1 MSAAPESSAQHTRGL
16 RLPALHWQVAI
27 ALVLAA
33 IAGAALGPDPVFI
46 QACQFVGRL
55 FLNALKMV
63 VVPLI
68 VAAIISGL
76 ASVADAG
83 GLGRMGL
90 KTLGYY
96 LGTGLL
102 AILTGL
108 FFINLLAPGI
118 IDGAPAGPS
127 IGLSSETQGVL
138 GKIEG
143 KGAGEFLKVFEL
155 MFPPNIVA
163 AAAEGQM
170 LGLICFSLLFGVF
183 IMRLPEAVATTQRQF
198 WNGLYEVMT
207 AITRLIMRFAP
218 LGVFGLV
225 APIIAQTGWA
235 AFAPL
240 AKFFVAV
247 LLGLATHMLVTLPLV
262 LKVVA
267 RVSPRAHYR
276 AMWPAI
282 TTAFSTSSSAATLPV
297 TIQCMEQGA
306 RVPKSVTSF
315 VLPIGTTVNTD
326 GSALYEGAVVMF
338 IAQCYGVDLSL
349 GAQFLV
355 VSTALLT
362 AIGVAGIP
370 SASLVAIA
378 VILGAVGLP
387 LEGIGLVLAVDR
399 VLDMCRT
406 SVNVFGDSCC
416 AVTVARLEGED
427 GVLGEPALRTRT
439 ASSDRAG

>member
-1 MSAAPESSAQHTRGL
+1 MSPAPEAVPSRGL

-27 ALVLAA
+27 ALAA
-33 IAGAALGPDPVFI
+33 AVTAGSLLGPQPDFMA
-46 QACQFVGRL
+46 ACSFVGKL

-68 VAAIISGL
+68 MAAIISGL
-76 ASVADAG
+76 SSVADAG

-90 KTLGYY
+90 KTLAYY
-96 LGTGLL
+96 LGTGLV
-102 AILTGL
+102 AVVTGL
-108 FFINLLAPGI
+108 FFINLLAPGV
-118 IDGAPAGPS
+118 IDGAPAGPA
-127 IGLSSETQGVL
+127 IGLAENAQSVVAG
-138 GKIEG
+138 IEG

-170 LGLICFSLLFGVF
+170 LGLICFALLFGVF
-183 IMRLPEAVATTQRQF
+183 VTRLPEGLVQTQRAF
-198 WNGLYEVMT
+198 WTGLYEVMT
-207 AITRLIMRFAP
+207 GITRLIMMFAP
-218 LGVFGLV
+218 IGVFGLV
-225 APIIAQTGWA
+225 APIVAQTGA
-235 AFAPL
+235 AAAGPL
-240 AKFFVAV
+240 AKFFLAV
-247 LLGLATHMLVTLPLV
+247 VLGLATHMLVTLPLV
-262 LKVVA
+262 LRFVA
-267 RVSPRAHYR
+267 RVSPVKHYR
-276 AMWPAI
+276 AMWPAL

-297 TIQCMEQGA
+297 TIQCMEDGA
-306 RVPKSVTSF
+306 KVPKHVTSF

-338 IAQCYGVDLSL
+338 IAQCYGVDLSF
-349 GAQFLV
+349 GAQFLIIA
-355 VSTALLT
+355 TALLT

-378 VILGAVGLP
+378 VILSAVGLP

-416 AVTVARLEGED
+416 AVTVARLEGEE
-427 GVLGEPALRTRT
+427 GVLGEPKI
-439 ASSDRAG
+439 

>member
-1 MSAAPESSAQHTRGL
+1 MSTAPVNESSSRGWK
-16 RLPALHWQVAI
+16 LPPLHWQVAA
-27 ALVLAA
+27 ALVAAAVVGSLVGPHPDFLAA
-33 IAGAALGPDPVFI
+33 CA
-46 QACQFVGRL
+46 FVGKI

-76 ASVADAG
+76 SSVNDAG

-102 AILTGL
+102 AIVVGL
-108 FFINLLAPGI
+108 LYINLLSPGI
-118 IDGAPAGPS
+118 IDGKPAGPS
-127 IGLSSETQGVL
+127 IGLAQDTEAVV

-155 MFPPNIVA
+155 MFPPNIVEA
-163 AAAEGQM
+163 AADGQM
-170 LGLICFSLLFGVF
+170 LGLICFSLLFGAF
-183 IMRLPEAVATTQRQF
+183 IMRLPDGAASVQRQF
-198 WNGLYEVMT
+198 WTGLYEVMT
-207 AITRLIMRFAP
+207 GITRLIMMFAP
-218 LGVFGLV
+218 IGVFGLV

-235 AFAPL
+235 AVGPL
-240 AKFFVAV
+240 AKFLAAV
-247 LLGLATHMLVTLPLV
+247 LLALGTHMLITLPLV
-262 LKVVA
+262 LRFVA
-267 RVSPRAHYR
+267 RVSPVAHFR

-297 TIQCMEQGA
+297 TIQCMEENA
-306 RVPKSVTSF
+306 KVPKSVTSF

-338 IAQCYGVDLSL
+338 IAQCYGIDLSF
-349 GAQFLV
+349 GAQFLI

-427 GVLGEPALRTRT
+427 GVLGEPALR
-439 ASSDRAG
+439 AAKA

>member
-1 MSAAPESSAQHTRGL
+1 MNANPEATASWGW

-27 ALVLAA
+27 ALAAAA
-33 IAGAALGPDPVFI
+33 IAGSLIGPQPDFI
-46 QACQFVGRL
+46 AGCGFVGRI
-55 FLNALKMV
+55 FLSALKMI

-68 VAAIISGL
+68 MAAIISGI

-108 FFINLLAPGI
+108 VFINLLAPGI
-118 IDGAPAGPS
+118 VDGQPARDL
-127 IGLSSETQGVL
+127 IGLTADAQSAVA
-138 GKIEG
+138 KIEG

-155 MFPPNIVA
+155 LFPPNIVA

-170 LGLICFSLLFGVF
+170 LGLICFAILFGVF
-183 IMRLPEAVATTQRQF
+183 VTRLPEGPAQTQRSF
-198 WNGLYEVMT
+198 WTGLYDVMT
-207 AITRLIMRFAP
+207 GITRLIMRFAP

-225 APIIAQTGWA
+225 APIVANTGWA
-235 AFAPL
+235 ALGPL
-240 AKFFVAV
+240 AKFFLAV
-247 LLGLATHMLVTLPLV
+247 LLGLGTHMLLTLPLV
-262 LKVVA
+262 LRFVA
-267 RVSPRAHYR
+267 RVSPIRHYR

-297 TIQCMEQGA
+297 TIQCMEERAG
-306 RVPKSVTSF
+306 VPKRVTSF

-338 IAQCYGVDLSL
+338 IAQCYGVDL
-349 GAQFLV
+349 GFAQQFLV
-355 VSTALLT
+355 LVAALLT
-362 AIGVAGIP
+362 AVGVAGIP
-370 SASLVAIA
+370 SASLIAIA
-378 VILGAVGLP
+378 VILSAVGLP
-387 LEGIGLVLAVDR
+387 LEGIGLVMAVDR

-427 GVLGEPALRTRT
+427 GVLGEPAIRQ
-439 ASSDRAG
+439 S

>member
-1 MSAAPESSAQHTRGL
+1 MSGSPAPGTSTSRGW
-16 RLPALHWQVAI
+16 RLPALHWQVAMG
-27 ALVLAA
+27 LAA
-33 IAGAALGPDPVFI
+33 AILVGSLVGPHPDFLAGCG
-46 QACQFVGRL
+46 FVGKI
-55 FLNALKMV
+55 FLNALKMI

-76 ASVADAG
+76 SSVADAG

-102 AILTGL
+102 AILVGL
-108 FFINLLAPGI
+108 LYVNLLEPGVV
-118 IDGAPAGPS
+118 DGKPAGPS
-127 IGLSSETQGVL
+127 IGLAQDTQAVI
-138 GKIEG
+138 GKIED
-143 KGAGEFLKVFEL
+143 KGAGEFLRVFEM

-183 IMRLPEAVATTQRQF
+183 IFRLPEAAATTQRQF
-198 WNGLYEVMT
+198 WSGLYEVMT
-207 AITRLIMRFAP
+207 GITRLIMMFAP
-218 LGVFGLV
+218 IGVFGLV

-235 AFAPL
+235 AAGPL
-240 AKFFVAV
+240 AKFFLAV
-247 LLGLATHMLVTLPLV
+247 LLALATHMLVVLPIV
-262 LKVVA
+262 LRLVA
-267 RVSPRAHYR
+267 RVSPGAHLR

-297 TIQCMEQGA
+297 TIQCMEERA
-306 RVPKSVTSF
+306 NVPKKVTSF

-338 IAQCYGVDLSL
+338 IAQCYGVDLSF
-349 GAQFLV
+349 GAQFLI

-427 GVLGEPALRTRT
+427 GVLGEPALR
-439 ASSDRAG
+439 SG

>member
-1 MSAAPESSAQHTRGL
+1 MTATPDAQIDRGW

-27 ALVLAA
+27 ALALA
-33 IAGAALGPDPVFI
+33 IAAGTLIGPQSDFI
-46 QACQFVGRL
+46 AGCQFVGKL

-68 VAAIISGL
+68 VAAIVSGI
-76 ASVADAG
+76 ASVNDVG

-102 AILTGL
+102 AVVVGLT
-108 FFINLLAPGI
+108 FINLLEPGL
-118 IDGAPAGPS
+118 IDGQPAGPL
-127 IGLSSETQGVL
+127 IGLAHDTDEVL

-143 KGAGEFLKVFEL
+143 KGASEFLRVFEL
-155 MFPPNIVA
+155 MFPPNIVEA
-163 AAAEGQM
+163 AAQGQM
-170 LGLICFSLLFGVF
+170 LGLIVFSLLFGAF
-183 IMRLPEAVATTQRQF
+183 IIRLPDAAAITQRAF
-198 WNGLYEVMT
+198 WNGFYEVMT
-207 AITRLIMRFAP
+207 GITRLIMRFAP

-225 APIIAQTGWA
+225 SPIIAQTGWA

-240 AKFFVAV
+240 AKFFAAV
-247 LLGLATHMLVTLPLV
+247 VLGLATHMFVTLPLV
-262 LKVVA
+262 LRFVA
-267 RVSPRAHYR
+267 RVSPIAHLR

-297 TIQCMEQGA
+297 TIQCMEERA
-306 RVPKSVTSF
+306 RVPKRVTSF

-338 IAQCYGVDLSL
+338 IAQCYGVDLSF
-349 GAQFLV
+349 GAQFLI

-416 AVTVARLEGED
+416 AVTVARLE
-427 GVLGEPALRTRT
+427 
-439 ASSDRAG
+439 

>member
-1 MSAAPESSAQHTRGL
+1 M
-16 RLPALHWQVAI
+16 PALHWQVAA
-27 ALVLAA
+27 ALVAA
-33 IAGAALGPDPVFI
+33 AVAGSLIGPQPDFIAG
-46 QACQFVGRL
+46 CTFVGKI

-76 ASVADAG
+76 SSVADAG

-102 AILTGL
+102 AIVVGL
-108 FFINLLAPGI
+108 LFINLLSPGI
-118 IDGAPAGPS
+118 IDGKPAGPS
-127 IGLSSETQGVL
+127 IGLAQDTQAVV
-138 GKIEG
+138 GKIED

-155 MFPPNIVA
+155 MFPPNIIEA
-163 AAAEGQM
+163 AADGQM
-170 LGLICFSLLFGVF
+170 LGLICFSLLFGAF
-183 IMRLPEAVATTQRQF
+183 IMKLPEKAATVQRQF
-198 WNGLYEVMT
+198 WSGLYDVMT
-207 AITRLIMRFAP
+207 GMTRLIMMFAP
-218 LGVFGLV
+218 IGVFGLV
-225 APIIAQTGWA
+225 SPIIAQTGWA
-235 AFAPL
+235 AAGPL
-240 AKFFVAV
+240 AKFVAAV
-247 LLGLATHMLVTLPLV
+247 LLALSTHMFITLPLV
-262 LKVVA
+262 LRFVA
-267 RVSPRAHYR
+267 RVSPLAHFR

-297 TIQCMEQGA
+297 TIQCMEDKAG
-306 RVPKSVTSF
+306 VPKSVTSF

-338 IAQCYGVDLSL
+338 IAQCYGIDLSF
-349 GAQFLV
+349 GAQFLI

-427 GVLGEPALRTRT
+427 GVLGEPSLR
-439 ASSDRAG
+439 ASRQA

>member
-1 MSAAPESSAQHTRGL
+1 MSTTPDATQNHRGW

-27 ALVLAA
+27 ALVLAVTVGA
-33 IAGAALGPDPVFI
+33 LLGPQPDFIAG
-46 QACQFVGRL
+46 CQFVGKL

-68 VAAIISGL
+68 VAAIISGI
-76 ASVADAG
+76 ASVSDAG

-90 KTLGYY
+90 KTLAYY

-102 AILTGL
+102 AILVGL
-108 FFINLLAPGI
+108 LFINLLAPGT

-127 IGLSSETQGVL
+127 IGLSQDTDAVL
-138 GKIEG
+138 GRIEG
-143 KGAGEFLKVFEL
+143 KGAGEFLRVFEL
-155 MFPPNIVA
+155 MFPPNIVEA
-163 AAAEGQM
+163 AAQGQM
-170 LGLICFSLLFGVF
+170 LGLIVFSLLFGAF
-183 IMRLPEAVATTQRQF
+183 IMRLPEGAAATQRMF
-198 WNGLYEVMT
+198 WNGFYEVMT
-207 AITRLIMRFAP
+207 GITRLIMRFAP

-240 AKFFVAV
+240 AKFFAAV
-247 LLGLATHMLVTLPLV
+247 VLGLATHMFITLPLV
-262 LKVVA
+262 LRFVA
-267 RVSPRAHYR
+267 RVSPLAHLR

-297 TIQCMEQGA
+297 TIQCMEERA
-306 RVPKSVTSF
+306 RVPKRVTSF

-338 IAQCYGVDLSL
+338 IAQCYGVDLSF
-349 GAQFLV
+349 GAQFLI

-427 GVLGEPALRTRT
+427 GVLGEPAI
-439 ASSDRAG
+439 SRAG

>member
-1 MSAAPESSAQHTRGL
+1 MTQAPELKRSRGL

-27 ALVLAA
+27 ALIGA
-33 IAGAALGPDPVFI
+33 IVAGSALGPQPEFLA
-46 QACQFVGRL
+46 ACAFVGKL

-68 VAAIISGL
+68 MAAIISGL

-90 KTLGYY
+90 KTLAYY

-102 AILTGL
+102 AILVGL
-108 FFINLLAPGI
+108 IFINLLQPGI
-118 IDGAPAGPS
+118 INGEPAGPA
-127 IGLSSETQGVL
+127 IGLTHNSQSVLAGV
-138 GKIEG
+138 EG

-170 LGLICFSLLFGVF
+170 LGLICFALLFGVF
-183 IMRLPEAVATTQRQF
+183 VTRLPETLVETQRAF
-198 WNGLYEVMT
+198 WSGLYEVMT
-207 AITRLIMRFAP
+207 SITRLIMHFAP

-235 AFAPL
+235 AAGPL
-240 AKFFVAV
+240 AKFFLAV
-247 LLGLATHMLVTLPLV
+247 VFGLLTHLLITLPLV
-262 LKVVA
+262 LRFVA
-267 RVSPRAHYR
+267 RVSPLQHYR
-276 AMWPAI
+276 AMWPAL
-282 TTAFSTSSSAATLPV
+282 TTAFSTSSSAASLPV
-297 TIQCMEQGA
+297 TIRCMEVGA
-306 RVPKSVTSF
+306 NVPKHVTSF

-338 IAQCYGVDLSL
+338 IAQCYGVDLSF
-349 GAQFLV
+349 GAQFLI

-362 AIGVAGIP
+362 SIGVAGIP

-378 VILGAVGLP
+378 VILSAVGLP

-399 VLDMCRT
+399 VLDMART
-406 SVNVFGDSCC
+406 AVNVFGDSCC
-416 AVTVARLEGED
+416 AVTIARLEGAD
-427 GVLGEPALRTRT
+427 GVLGTT
-439 ASSDRAG
+439 KI

>member
-1 MSAAPESSAQHTRGL
+1 M
-16 RLPALHWQVAI
+16 PALHWQVGIGLALAI
-27 ALVLAA
+27 LAGTLA
-33 IAGAALGPDPVFI
+33 GPQPDFIAACAFI
-46 QACQFVGRL
+46 GKL

-76 ASVADAG
+76 GSVSDAG
-83 GLGRMGL
+83 GLGRMGV
-90 KTLGYY
+90 KTLVYY
-96 LGTGLL
+96 LATGLM
-102 AILTGL
+102 AILVGL
-108 FFINLLAPGI
+108 LFVNLLQPGV
-118 IDGAPAGPS
+118 IDGEPAGPK
-127 IGLSSETQGVL
+127 IGLSDSTESVMAG
-138 GKIEG
+138 IDG
-143 KGAGEFLKVFEL
+143 KGAGEFLTVFEL
-155 MFPPNIVA
+155 LFPPNIIA

-170 LGLICFSLLFGVF
+170 LGLICFSLLFGAF
-183 IMRLPEAVATTQRQF
+183 LTRLPEGMAQTQRSF
-198 WNGLYEVMT
+198 WAGFYEVMIG
-207 AITRLIMRFAP
+207 ITGLIMRFAP
-218 LGVFGLV
+218 VGVFGLV

-235 AFAPL
+235 AVAPL
-240 AKFFVAV
+240 AKFSAAV
-247 LLGLATHMLVTLPLV
+247 VLGLLAHALITLPLV
-262 LKVVA
+262 LRLVA

-276 AMWPAI
+276 AMWPAL

-297 TIQCMEQGA
+297 TIQCMEEGA
-306 RVPKSVTSF
+306 KVPKRITAF

-338 IAQCYGVDLSL
+338 IAQCYGVELSF
-349 GAQFLV
+349 GAQFLI
-355 VSTALLT
+355 VSAALLT

-406 SVNVFGDSCC
+406 TVNVFGDSCA

-427 GVLGEPALRTRT
+427 GVLGEPALGK
-439 ASSDRAG
+439 S

>member
-1 MSAAPESSAQHTRGL
+1 MSTPAPAESASRGW

-27 ALVLAA
+27 ALAA
-33 IAGAALGPDPVFI
+33 AALAGALIGPVPDFL
-46 QACQFVGRL
+46 AGCAFVGTI
-55 FLNALKMV
+55 FHNALKMI

-68 VAAIISGL
+68 MAAIISGL
-76 ASVADAG
+76 SSVKDAG

-102 AILTGL
+102 AIVIGL
-108 FFINLLAPGI
+108 LYINLLQPGV
-118 IDGAPAGPS
+118 IDGKPAGPS
-127 IGLSSETQGVL
+127 IGLSEDTQSVV

-143 KGAGEFLKVFEL
+143 KGAGEFLKVFEM
-155 MFPPNIVA
+155 MFPPNIIA

-183 IMRLPEAVATTQRQF
+183 IMRLPDAAATTQRQF
-198 WNGLYEVMT
+198 WNGLYEVMPG
-207 AITRLIMRFAP
+207 ITRLIMMFAP

-235 AFAPL
+235 AAGPL
-240 AKFFVAV
+240 AKFFLAV
-247 LLGLATHMLVTLPLV
+247 LLALATHMLVVLPIV
-262 LKVVA
+262 LRVVS
-267 RVSPRAHYR
+267 RVSPIAHLR

-297 TIQCMEQGA
+297 TIQCMEERA
-306 RVPKSVTSF
+306 KVPKKVTSF

-338 IAQCYGVDLSL
+338 IAQCYGVHLSL
-349 GAQFLV
+349 GAQFLI

-427 GVLGEPALRTRT
+427 GVLGEPALRSARAK
-439 ASSDRAG
+439 ASG

>member
-1 MSAAPESSAQHTRGL
+1 M
-16 RLPALHWQVAI
+16 RLPALHWQVGI
-27 ALVLAA
+27 ALALAA
-33 IAGAALGPDPVFI
+33 LAGALIGPQPDFVA
-46 QACQFVGRL
+46 ACAFFGKL
-55 FLNALKMV
+55 FLNALKMI

-68 VAAIISGL
+68 VAAIISGI
-76 ASVADAG
+76 ASVTDAG

-96 LGTGLL
+96 LGTGLC
-102 AILTGL
+102 AIVIGL
-108 FFINLLAPGI
+108 FYVNLLSPGT
-118 IDGAPAGPS
+118 IDGEPAGPK
-127 IGLSSETQGVL
+127 IGLAESTASVVAG
-138 GKIEG
+138 IEG
-143 KGAGEFLKVFEL
+143 KGAGEFLRVFEL
-155 MFPPNIVA
+155 LFPPNIIA

-183 IMRLPEAVATTQRQF
+183 LTRLPTALGQTQRAF
-198 WNGLYEVMT
+198 WTGVYEVMT
-207 AITRLIMRFAP
+207 GITRLIMMFAP
-218 LGVFGLV
+218 IGVFGLV

-235 AFAPL
+235 AVAPL
-240 AKFFVAV
+240 GKFFLAV
-247 LLGLATHMLVTLPLV
+247 MLGLATHVLVVLPLV
-262 LKVVA
+262 LRFVA
-267 RVSPRAHYR
+267 RVSPRRHFR

-297 TIQCMEQGA
+297 TIQCMEDGA
-306 RVPKSVTSF
+306 KVPKRITGF

-338 IAQCYGVDLSL
+338 IAQCYGVDLTF
-349 GAQFLV
+349 GAQFLIV
-355 VSTALLT
+355 FAALLT
-362 AIGVAGIP
+362 AVGVAGIP
-370 SASLVAIA
+370 SASLIAIA

-427 GVLGEPALRTRT
+427 GVLGEPALGR
-439 ASSDRAG
+439 

>member
-1 MSAAPESSAQHTRGL
+1 MSTSVPGAPAPRRW

-27 ALVLAA
+27 ALAAAVLAGWL
-33 IAGAALGPDPVFI
+33 IGPQPDFMAGCG
-46 QACQFVGRL
+46 FVGRL
-55 FLNALKMV
+55 FLNALKMI

-76 ASVADAG
+76 ATVADAG

-102 AILTGL
+102 AILVGL
-108 FFINLLAPGI
+108 FYINLISPGV
-118 IDGAPAGPS
+118 IDGKPAGPS
-127 IGLSSETQGVL
+127 IGLAEETQSVVGQMETKGV
-138 GKIEG
+138 
-143 KGAGEFLKVFEL
+143 GEFLTVFEM
-155 MFPPNIVA
+155 MFPPNIIA

-183 IMRLPEAVATTQRQF
+183 IMRLPEAAAATQRQF
-198 WNGLYEVMT
+198 WSGLYEVMT
-207 AITRLIMRFAP
+207 SITRLIMCFAP
-218 LGVFGLV
+218 IGVFGLV
-225 APIIAQTGWA
+225 TPIIAQTGWA
-235 AFAPL
+235 AAEPL
-240 AKFFVAV
+240 AKFFLAV
-247 LLGLATHMLVTLPLV
+247 ILALATHMLVTLPLV
-262 LKVVA
+262 LRFVA
-267 RVSPRAHYR
+267 RVSPRAHFN

-297 TIQCMEQGA
+297 TIQCMEQRA
-306 RVPKSVTSF
+306 KVPKSVTSF

-338 IAQCYGVDLSL
+338 IAQCYGVDLSF
-349 GAQFLV
+349 GAQFLI

-427 GVLGEPALRTRT
+427 GVLGEPPIRT
-439 ASSDRAG
+439 AGKA

>member
-1 MSAAPESSAQHTRGL
+1 
-16 RLPALHWQVAI
+16 
-27 ALVLAA
+27 
-33 IAGAALGPDPVFI
+33 
-46 QACQFVGRL
+46 
-55 FLNALKMV
+55 
-63 VVPLI
+63 
-68 VAAIISGL
+68 
-76 ASVADAG
+76 
-83 GLGRMGL
+83 
-90 KTLGYY
+90 
-96 LGTGLL
+96 LL
-102 AILTGL
+102 AILVGL
-108 FFINLLAPGI
+108 LYINLLQPGVL
-118 IDGAPAGPS
+118 DGKPAGPS
-127 IGLSSETQGVL
+127 IGLAQDTEAVVGN
-138 GKIEG
+138 IEG
-143 KGAGEFLKVFEL
+143 KGAGEFLKVFEM
-155 MFPPNIVA
+155 MFPPNIIA

-183 IMRLPEAVATTQRQF
+183 IMRLPEGAASTQRQF
-198 WNGLYEVMT
+198 WQGLYEVMT
-207 AITRLIMRFAP
+207 GITRLIMMFAP
-218 LGVFGLV
+218 IGVFGLV

-235 AFAPL
+235 AVGPL
-240 AKFFVAV
+240 AKFFLAV
-247 LLGLATHMLVTLPLV
+247 VLALATHMLLV
-262 LKVVA
+262 LPIVLRLVA
-267 RVSPRAHYR
+267 RVSPGAHLR

-297 TIQCMEQGA
+297 TIQCMEERA
-306 RVPKSVTSF
+306 KVPKRITSF

-349 GAQFLV
+349 GAQFLI

-362 AIGVAGIP
+362 AVGVAGIP

-427 GVLGEPALRTRT
+427 GVLGQPALK
-439 ASSDRAG
+439 SG

>member
-1 MSAAPESSAQHTRGL
+1 M
-16 RLPALHWQVAI
+16 RLPALHWQVGI
-27 ALVLAA
+27 ALVLAGVIGSA
-33 IAGAALGPDPVFI
+33 VGPQPDFI
-46 QACQFVGRL
+46 TGCAFVGKL
-55 FLNALKMV
+55 FLNALKMI

-68 VAAIISGL
+68 VAAIISGM
-76 ASVADAG
+76 ASVSDAG

-96 LGTGLL
+96 VGTGLC
-102 AILTGL
+102 AILVGL
-108 FFINLLAPGI
+108 LYVNLLQPGI
-118 IDGAPAGPS
+118 IDGLPAGPK
-127 IGLSSETQGVL
+127 IGLAENAQAVVKG
-138 GKIEG
+138 IEG

-155 MFPPNIVA
+155 LFPPNIVA

-170 LGLICFSLLFGVF
+170 LGLICFSLLFGAF
-183 IMRLPEAVATTQRQF
+183 LTRLPAGLAETQRAF
-198 WNGLYEVMT
+198 WTGLYEVMT
-207 AITRLIMRFAP
+207 SITKLIMRFAP

-235 AFAPL
+235 AIGPL
-240 AKFFVAV
+240 SKFFIAV
-247 LLGLATHMLVTLPLV
+247 LLGLLTHALVTLPLV
-262 LKVVA
+262 LRFVA
-267 RVSPRAHYR
+267 RVSPLRHYR

-297 TIQCMEQGA
+297 TIQCMEERAG
-306 RVPKSVTSF
+306 VPKRVTAF

-349 GAQFLV
+349 GAQFLIV
-355 VSTALLT
+355 TAALMT
-362 AIGVAGIP
+362 SIGVAGIP
-370 SASLVAIA
+370 SASLIAIA

-427 GVLGEPALRTRT
+427 GVLGEPALHAPPT
-439 ASSDRAG
+439 GG

>member
-1 MSAAPESSAQHTRGL
+1 MSGSPIPGTSASRGW

-27 ALVLAA
+27 ALAASIVVGSLVGPHPDFLA
-33 IAGAALGPDPVFI
+33 GCG
-46 QACQFVGRL
+46 FVGKL
-55 FLNALKMV
+55 FLNALKMI

-76 ASVADAG
+76 SSVADAG

-90 KTLGYY
+90 KTLSYY

-102 AILTGL
+102 AVLVGL
-108 FFINLLAPGI
+108 LYINLLEPGVV
-118 IDGAPAGPS
+118 DGEPAGPS
-127 IGLSSETQGVL
+127 IGLAQDTQAVIGNI
-138 GKIEG
+138 GD
-143 KGAGEFLKVFEL
+143 KGAGEFLKVFEM

-183 IMRLPEAVATTQRQF
+183 ILRLPEAAAATQRQF

-207 AITRLIMRFAP
+207 GITRLIMMFAP
-218 LGVFGLV
+218 IGVFGLV

-235 AFAPL
+235 AAGPL
-240 AKFFVAV
+240 AKFFLAV
-247 LLGLATHMLVTLPLV
+247 LLALATHMLVVLPIV
-262 LKVVA
+262 LRLVA
-267 RVSPRAHYR
+267 RVSPGAHLR

-297 TIQCMEQGA
+297 TIQCMEERA
-306 RVPKSVTSF
+306 KVPKKVTSF

-338 IAQCYGVDLSL
+338 IAQCYGVDLSF
-349 GAQFLV
+349 GAQFLI

-427 GVLGEPALRTRT
+427 GVLGEPALR
-439 ASSDRAG
+439 SS

>member
-1 MSAAPESSAQHTRGL
+1 MTPSPETTRSPGW

-27 ALVLAA
+27 GLAA
-33 IAGAALGPDPVFI
+33 AIVAGTLIGPQPDFIAGCA
-46 QACQFVGRL
+46 FVGKL

-96 LGTGLL
+96 MGTGLL
-102 AILTGL
+102 AVITGL
-108 FFINLLAPGI
+108 LFINLLSPGI

-127 IGLSSETQGVL
+127 IGLAADTQSVVSG
-138 GKIEG
+138 IEG
-143 KGAGEFLKVFEL
+143 KGASEYLKVFEL

-170 LGLICFSLLFGVF
+170 LGLICFSILFGVF
-183 IMRLPEAVATTQRQF
+183 IMRLPAQAAATQRSF

-207 AITRLIMRFAP
+207 GITRLIMMFAP
-218 LGVFGLV
+218 IGVFGLV

-240 AKFFVAV
+240 AKFFAAV
-247 LLGLATHMLVTLPLV
+247 VLGLATHMLVTLPLV
-262 LKVVA
+262 LRFVA
-267 RVSPRAHYR
+267 RVSPRKHFK

-297 TIQCMEQGA
+297 TIQCMEEGA
-306 RVPKSVTSF
+306 KVPKHVTSF

-338 IAQCYGVDLSL
+338 IAQCYGVDLSF
-349 GAQFLV
+349 GAQFLI

-378 VILGAVGLP
+378 VILSAVGLP

-427 GVLGEPALRTRT
+427 GVLGEPAIVRK
-439 ASSDRAG
+439 S

>member
-1 MSAAPESSAQHTRGL
+1 MSSPAPETSASRGW

-27 ALVLAA
+27 ALAAAVLAGA
-33 IAGAALGPDPVFI
+33 LIGPHPDFLAGCG
-46 QACQFVGRL
+46 FVGRI

-76 ASVADAG
+76 SSVADAG
-83 GLGRMGL
+83 GLGRMGV

-96 LGTGLL
+96 LGTGLI
-102 AILTGL
+102 AIIVGL
-108 FFINLLAPGI
+108 LFINLLEPGVL
-118 IDGAPAGPS
+118 DGRPAGPA
-127 IGLSSETQGVL
+127 IGLAQDTQSVVDQV
-138 GKIEG
+138 ED
-143 KGAGEFLKVFEL
+143 KGAGEFLKVFEM

-183 IMRLPEAVATTQRQF
+183 IMRLPDGAAATQRQF

-207 AITRLIMRFAP
+207 GITRLIMMFAP
-218 LGVFGLV
+218 VGVFGLV

-235 AFAPL
+235 AAGPL
-240 AKFFVAV
+240 GKFFLAV
-247 LLGLATHMLVTLPLV
+247 LLALATHMFVILPIV
-262 LKVVA
+262 LRVVA
-267 RVSPRAHYR
+267 RVSPGAHLR

-282 TTAFSTSSSAATLPV
+282 TTAFSTSSSAATLPI
-297 TIQCMEQGA
+297 TIQCMEERAG
-306 RVPKSVTSF
+306 VPKRVTSF

-338 IAQCYGVDLSL
+338 IAQCYGLELSL

-427 GVLGEPALRTRT
+427 GVLGEPALGSGG
-439 ASSDRAG
+439 SSPP

>member
-1 MSAAPESSAQHTRGL
+1 MSDPAPESSASRGW

-27 ALVLAA
+27 GLVA
-33 IAGAALGPDPVFI
+33 AALAGSLIGPQPEFL
-46 QACQFVGRL
+46 AGCAFVGKI

-76 ASVADAG
+76 SSVADAG

-90 KTLGYY
+90 RTLGYY
-96 LGTGLL
+96 MGTGVL
-102 AILTGL
+102 AIVVGL
-108 FFINLLAPGI
+108 LYINLLEPGI
-118 IDGAPAGPS
+118 VDGKPAGPS
-127 IGLSSETQGVL
+127 IGLSQDTQSVV
-138 GKIEG
+138 GKIED
-143 KGAGEFLKVFEL
+143 KGAGEFLKVFEM

-183 IMRLPEAVATTQRQF
+183 IMRLPEAAAATQRQF
-198 WNGLYEVMT
+198 WSGLYEVMT
-207 AITRLIMRFAP
+207 GITRLIMMFAP
-218 LGVFGLV
+218 IGVFGLV

-235 AFAPL
+235 AAGPL
-240 AKFFVAV
+240 ATFVLAV
-247 LLGLATHMLVTLPLV
+247 LLALATHMLVVLPIV
-262 LKVVA
+262 LRVVA
-267 RVSPRAHYR
+267 RVSPLAHLR

-297 TIQCMEQGA
+297 TIQCMEERA
-306 RVPKSVTSF
+306 HVPKKVTSF

-338 IAQCYGVDLSL
+338 IAQCYGVELSL
-349 GAQFLV
+349 GAQFLIL
-355 VSTALLT
+355 STALLT
-362 AIGVAGIP
+362 AVGVAGIP

-427 GVLGEPALRTRT
+427 GVLGEPALGTGGN
-439 ASSDRAG
+439 DRS

>member
-1 MSAAPESSAQHTRGL
+1 MTQAPKSERIRGL

-27 ALVLAA
+27 ALVGA
-33 IAGAALGPDPVFI
+33 IVAGVALGPQPEFLA
-46 QACQFVGRL
+46 ACAFVGKL

-90 KTLGYY
+90 KTLAYY

-102 AILTGL
+102 AILVGL
-108 FFINLLAPGI
+108 IYINLLQPGI
-118 IDGAPAGPS
+118 IDGEPAGPA
-127 IGLSSETQGVL
+127 IGLTHDSQSVL
-138 GKIEG
+138 AKVEG

-170 LGLICFSLLFGVF
+170 LGLICFALLFGVF
-183 IMRLPEAVATTQRQF
+183 VTRLPESLIQTQRAF
-198 WNGLYEVMT
+198 WSGLYEVMT
-207 AITRLIMRFAP
+207 SITRLIMHFAP

-225 APIIAQTGWA
+225 APIVAQTGWA
-235 AFAPL
+235 AAGPL
-240 AKFFVAV
+240 AKFVLAV
-247 LLGLATHMLVTLPLV
+247 VLGLLTHLLVTLPLV
-262 LKVVA
+262 LRFVA
-267 RVSPRAHYR
+267 RVSPLRHYR
-276 AMWPAI
+276 AMWPAL
-282 TTAFSTSSSAATLPV
+282 TTAFSTSSSAASLPV
-297 TIQCMEQGA
+297 TIRCMEVGA
-306 RVPKSVTSF
+306 HVPKQVTSF

-338 IAQCYGVDLSL
+338 IAQCYGVDLSF
-349 GAQFLV
+349 GAQFLI

-362 AIGVAGIP
+362 SIGVAGIP

-399 VLDMCRT
+399 VLDMART
-406 SVNVFGDSCC
+406 AVNVFGDSCC
-416 AVTVARLEGED
+416 AVTIARLEGAD
-427 GVLGEPALRTRT
+427 GVLGT
-439 ASSDRAG
+439 AKR

>member
-1 MSAAPESSAQHTRGL
+1 MADSPAAMSTRAW
-16 RLPALHWQVAI
+16 RLPPLHWQVAA
-27 ALVLAA
+27 ALVAA
-33 IAGAALGPDPVFI
+33 VAAGALIGAQPDFI
-46 QACQFVGRL
+46 KACQFIGTL

-76 ASVADAG
+76 SSVTQAG

-96 LGTGLL
+96 LATGLV

-108 FFINLLAPGI
+108 LFVNLLAPGVL
-118 IDGAPAGPS
+118 DGAPAGPA
-127 IGLSSETQGVL
+127 IGLSQNTDSVL
-138 GKIEG
+138 AAVEG
-143 KGAGEFLKVFEL
+143 KNAGEFLKVFEL
-155 MFPPNIVA
+155 LFPPNIVA
-163 AAAEGQM
+163 AAAQGQM
-170 LGLICFSLLFGVF
+170 LGLICFSLLFGIFVT
-183 IMRLPEAVATTQRQF
+183 RLPPALASTQQAF
-198 WNGLYEVMT
+198 WSGLYEVMT
-207 AITRLIMRFAP
+207 GITRLIMAFAP
-218 LGVFGLV
+218 IGVFGLV

-235 AFAPL
+235 AAGPL

-247 LLGLATHMLVTLPLV
+247 LLGLATHLFITLPLV
-262 LKVVA
+262 LRFVA
-267 RVSPRAHYR
+267 RVSPWAHLR

-282 TTAFSTSSSAATLPV
+282 STAFSTSSSAATLPV
-297 TIQCMEQGA
+297 TLQCMEQGA
-306 RVPKSVTSF
+306 RVPRRVTRF

-338 IAQCYGVDLSL
+338 IAQCYGVELSL

-355 VSTALLT
+355 VFTALLT

-370 SASLVAIA
+370 SASLIAIA

-427 GVLGEPALRTRT
+427 GVLGQPALR
-439 ASSDRAG
+439 RAA

>member
-1 MSAAPESSAQHTRGL
+1 MTANPEANAPRGWC
-16 RLPALHWQVAI
+16 LPALHWQVAI
-27 ALVLAA
+27 ALVLAVLA
-33 IAGAALGPDPVFI
+33 GSLIGAQPEFIAG
-46 QACQFVGRL
+46 CKFVGQL

-76 ASVADAG
+76 ASVADVG

-90 KTLGYY
+90 KTLAYY
-96 LGTGLL
+96 FGTGLV
-102 AILTGL
+102 AVLTGL
-108 FFINLLAPGI
+108 LFINLLSPGL
-118 IDGAPAGPS
+118 IDGVPAGPS
-127 IGLSSETQGVL
+127 IGLASDTQEVL

-155 MFPPNIVA
+155 MFPPNIVEA
-163 AAAEGQM
+163 AAQGQM
-170 LGLICFSLLFGVF
+170 LGLIVFSLLFGAF
-183 IMRLPEAVATTQRQF
+183 IMRLPDGAAQTQRAF
-198 WNGLYEVMT
+198 WSGFYEVMT
-207 AITRLIMRFAP
+207 GITRLIMMFAP
-218 LGVFGLV
+218 IGVFGLV

-235 AFAPL
+235 AFGPL
-240 AKFFVAV
+240 AKFFAAV
-247 LLGLATHMLVTLPLV
+247 VLGLAAHMFITLPLV
-262 LKVVA
+262 LRFVA
-267 RVSPRAHYR
+267 RVSPLAHLR

-297 TIQCMEQGA
+297 TIQCMEERA
-306 RVPKSVTSF
+306 KVPKSVTSF

-349 GAQFLV
+349 GAQFLI

-427 GVLGEPALRTRT
+427 GVLGE
-439 ASSDRAG
+439 RAIRKA

>member
-1 MSAAPESSAQHTRGL
+1 MSAAPVSEKSRGW
-16 RLPALHWQVAI
+16 RMPALHWQVAA
-27 ALVLAA
+27 ALVAAAVAGSLIGPQPDFLA
-33 IAGAALGPDPVFI
+33 GCSFI
-46 QACQFVGRL
+46 GKI

-76 ASVADAG
+76 SSVADAG

-96 LGTGLL
+96 LGTGLM
-102 AILTGL
+102 AIVVGL
-108 FFINLLAPGI
+108 LFINLLSPGV
-118 IDGAPAGPS
+118 IDGEPAGPS
-127 IGLSSETQGVL
+127 IGLAQDTEAVV

-155 MFPPNIVA
+155 MFPPNIVEA
-163 AAAEGQM
+163 AADGQM
-170 LGLICFSLLFGVF
+170 LGLICFSLLFGAF
-183 IMRLPEAVATTQRQF
+183 IMKLPEKAAAVQRQF
-198 WNGLYEVMT
+198 WSGLYDVMT
-207 AITRLIMRFAP
+207 GITRLIMMFAP
-218 LGVFGLV
+218 IGVFGLV

-235 AFAPL
+235 AAGPL
-240 AKFFVAV
+240 AKFVAAV
-247 LLGLATHMLVTLPLV
+247 LLALSTHMLVTLPLV
-262 LKVVA
+262 LRFVA
-267 RVSPRAHYR
+267 RVSPAAHYR
-276 AMWPAI
+276 AMWPAV

-297 TIQCMEQGA
+297 TIQCMEERA
-306 RVPKSVTSF
+306 KVPKSVTSF

-338 IAQCYGVDLSL
+338 IAQCYGIDLSF
-349 GAQFLV
+349 GAQFLI

-427 GVLGEPALRTRT
+427 GVLGEPALGSAKR
-439 ASSDRAG
+439 S